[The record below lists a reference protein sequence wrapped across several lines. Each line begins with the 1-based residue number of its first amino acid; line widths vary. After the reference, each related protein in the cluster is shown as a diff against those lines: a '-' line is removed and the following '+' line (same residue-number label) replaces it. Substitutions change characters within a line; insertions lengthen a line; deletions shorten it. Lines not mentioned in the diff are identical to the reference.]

1 MPYYKTPIIY
11 PTGLIREDTQK
22 INDNFTQLASAFV
35 NEDPTTNTVINAD
48 KVDGYH
54 ASTTPG
60 PTTIPVLDANAILNL
75 VNSPAIITKHYTFR
89 RIFGNTLT
97 SDYPLARGEEIV
109 YSWDTNVRLSMPL
122 YISSPGGVYQ
132 MIIINVYQN
141 ASDISTYL
149 NPNNTTYSNAIIT
162 SIVGWQDMYTSAIG
176 GTYTE
181 SAFNL
186 YNATSGGITEVF
198 LSTYKYA
205 KFSVFIQ
212 RSSRKTGGGCIF
224 FGGSRW
230 EDPNTEWT
238 SLGTLTTNAGNGGV
252 IILVRR
258 VF

>member
-35 NEDPTTNTVINAD
+35 NEDPTTKTVINAD

-89 RIFGNTLT
+89 RIYGNTLT
-97 SDYPLARGEEIV
+97 SDYNLERGEEIV
-109 YSWDTNVRLSMPL
+109 YSWDTTVSLNRPL
-122 YISSPGGVYQ
+122 FIATSGGIYQ
-132 MIIINVYQN
+132 MIITNLYQN
-141 ASDISTYL
+141 ASDIFTYL
-149 NPNNTTYSNAIIT
+149 NPNNTTYSNAFTT

-176 GTYTE
+176 GSYTE
-181 SAFNL
+181 NAFNL
-186 YNATSGGITEVF
+186 YNATSGGITEIF

-224 FGGSRW
+224 FGGSSW
-230 EDPNTEWT
+230 NDTTTDWT
-238 SLGTLTTNAGNGGV
+238 SLGTLTTTAAHGGV